1 MSAPSICRLLREGG
15 MRLSRPQHTITSP
28 DPGYALKKGRSR
40 RPAIGRD
47 FLLRRRVRHQLAP
60 DDPGHVE
67 PDRPAGDDPHPRSA
81 DPALRPGRGRLAQR
95 RGRHPHAP
103 AQAAARGGRAP
114 GGASGPTP
122 PLVHLRRLGQRQHP
136 RGRRGRGRAARRR
149 GPAGPVIP
157 KHRSSDL
164 RVASATGAWRGGQRR
179 TAAMPALAIRQDLP
193 AAELRRLARREPD
206 RRAAMRLLAIANAL
220 DGFSRAEAARLA
232 GMERQALRDAVLRY
246 NAEGVGSL
254 RDRPR
259 AGRPEGLTPGQQAAL
274 KGWVLRGPA
283 PEQDGVSAWRL
294 VDICARAEQAYGVRY
309 SAWGMSRLLK
319 RLGLSRQKTRPQ
331 HPEGSAAER
340 AAFEKGARTE
350 ARRHRRSP
358 SASAGPALV

>member
-1 MSAPSICRLLREGG
+1 
-15 MRLSRPQHTITSP
+15 
-28 DPGYALKKGRSR
+28 
-40 RPAIGRD
+40 
-47 FLLRRRVRHQLAP
+47 
-60 DDPGHVE
+60 
-67 PDRPAGDDPHPRSA
+67 
-81 DPALRPGRGRLAQR
+81 
-95 RGRHPHAP
+95 
-103 AQAAARGGRAP
+103 
-114 GGASGPTP
+114 
-122 PLVHLRRLGQRQHP
+122 
-136 RGRRGRGRAARRR
+136 
-149 GPAGPVIP
+149 
-157 KHRSSDL
+157 
-164 RVASATGAWRGGQRR
+164 
-179 TAAMPALAIRQDLP
+179 MPALAIRQDLP

-232 GMERQALRDAVLRY
+232 GMERQARRDAVLRY
-246 NAEGVGSL
+246 NAEGAGSL

-259 AGRPEGLTPGQQAAL
+259 AGRPEGLTPGQQAAAL

-283 PEQDGVSAWRL
+283 PERDGVSAWRL
-294 VDICARAEQAYGVRY
+294 VDVCARAEQAYGVRY

-358 SASAGPALV
+358 PASAGPALV